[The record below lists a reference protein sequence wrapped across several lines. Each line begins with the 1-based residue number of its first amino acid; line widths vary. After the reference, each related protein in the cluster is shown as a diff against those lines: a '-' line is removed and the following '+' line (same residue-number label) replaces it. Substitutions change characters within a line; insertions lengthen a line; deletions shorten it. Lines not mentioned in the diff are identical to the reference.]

1 MNQIPIVIQ
10 RPLVAPAGSNF
21 EFMHPGVGVKIAQGK
36 KVKLTD
42 LMFEDIEGKSSRA
55 KYLENQEKK
64 GGFQSA
70 MK

>member
-1 MNQIPIVIQ
+1 M
-10 RPLVAPAGSNF
+10 
-21 EFMHPGVGVKIAQGK
+21 
-36 KVKLTD
+36 KLTD
-42 LMFEDIEGKSSRA
+42 LLFEDIEGKSSRA